1 LTLQRPS
8 GKLRIVVA
16 NHFQLETDYWTTPLL
31 SAFLISLREGVEAAL
46 VVGIILVYLSRT
58 GRSHLA
64 RFVWAGVAM
73 AGALSLA
80 VAIALERWQ
89 INQDGFEGLMLLL
102 ASVFVISMIIWMN
115 RVARHLRKDI
125 EEKIENYAL
134 RAGSAAGWG
143 IFLFVFLMVV
153 REGAELALILRAV
166 ELSSEGIQTWIG
178 TLAGIAAAVAVGLF
192 FFKGTLKIPLH
203 RFFAATTTILWLVT
217 AQLALTGLH
226 ELSEA
231 RWLPSSKQEMALIG
245 PIVRNEIFFFVF
257 IFGAAVL
264 LILREWLTASHAKI
278 AASATASDAEKRLL
292 ASQQR
297 RQRNWMIAAASACL
311 SVILV
316 LTADFI
322 YVKANSAPPSARAVA
337 ASGAGK
343 DELRVPTSEVQDGN
357 LHLFTVHVLDPTGE
371 QSLRFLVIKKPQGW
385 GVALDACRICG
396 AEGYR
401 QDGQNVVCRH
411 CGSAIYVPTIGES
424 GGCNPIGVPFRVDGP
439 DIVVNVSAIT
449 RSWTEVPK

>member
-1 LTLQRPS
+1 
-8 GKLRIVVA
+8 
-16 NHFQLETDYWTTPLL
+16 LL

-58 GRSHLA
+58 GRSQLA
-64 RFVWAGVAM
+64 RFVWSGVAV

-89 INQDGFEGLMLLL
+89 INQDGFEGLLLLL
-102 ASVFVISMIIWMN
+102 AAVFVISMIIWMN
-115 RVARHLRKDI
+115 RVARHLRKHI
-125 EEKIENYAL
+125 EQKIEDYAV

-153 REGAELALILRAV
+153 REGVELALILRAV

-178 TLAGIAAAVAVGLF
+178 TIVGLLAAVAVGLF

-203 RFFAATTTILWLVT
+203 RFFAATTIILWLVA

-231 RWLPSSKQEMALIG
+231 QWLPSSRQEMALIG
-245 PIVRNEIFFFVF
+245 PIVNFEIFFFVF

-264 LILREWLTASHAKI
+264 LIFREWLTASHSKI
-278 AASATASDAEKRLL
+278 AAAATEAEQRLL
-292 ASQQR
+292 SAQQR
-297 RQRNWMIAAASACL
+297 RQRSWMIASAAACL
-311 SVILV
+311 TVILV

-322 YVKANSAPPSARAVA
+322 YARASSAPPSAQAIV
-337 ASGAGK
+337 ASGAGN
-343 DELRVPTSEVQDGN
+343 DELRVPLSDVQDGN
-357 LHLFTVHVLDPTGE
+357 LHLFTVKSAD
-371 QSLRFLVIKKPQGW
+371 QSFRFLVIKIQQGW

-411 CGSAIYVPTIGES
+411 CGSAIYIPTIGEA
-424 GGCNPIGVPFRVDGP
+424 GGCNPIGVPFRVDGS
-439 DIVVNVSAIT
+439 DLVVNVRAIT
-449 RSWTEVPK
+449 KSWTEVPK